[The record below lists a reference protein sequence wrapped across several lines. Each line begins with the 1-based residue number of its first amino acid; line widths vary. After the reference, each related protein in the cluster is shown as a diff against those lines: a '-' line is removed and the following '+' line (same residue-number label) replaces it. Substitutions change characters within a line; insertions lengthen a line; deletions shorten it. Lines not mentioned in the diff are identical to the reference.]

1 MKYCWLVF
9 LIMFLYSCNR
19 NGDKK
24 GTDTPV
30 DRQAESEETGWE
42 NAFHAVVSLNS
53 YDGERILESGQG
65 FFVTDS
71 LIVTRYSMVRQANN
85 VEISLLDSDDKFIL
99 KEYVAV
105 DRINDLIL
113 LKSEKLKRR
122 PVELLDGNAAN
133 GSKTIY
139 LSVSPGKT
147 IQLFTGQ
154 LHNLSTFQ
162 GSRLYR
168 ISNRI
173 RNQNYGAPVFTSDR
187 KTIGVAFSDVV
198 NYQLQSLVIPS
209 TYILKLLEKQDDEPM
224 PLESLR
230 SASTGMAEAEIRN
243 IKGFLL
249 ETDMGNITLR
259 LYNQT
264 PEYRDNFIR
273 LVNEQ
278 YFDSLLIHRVISQFG
293 IQSGAADTRY
303 AEKGDIIGWKGP
315 GYTLPAHIEKDLF
328 HRRGTVGSPRKPETQ
343 NQRRR
348 SDGSQF
354 YIVSGR
360 RYTDL
365 ELDEIEKE
373 NDYKFSPLQRQVYKT
388 EGGAPH
394 LDGSYTIFGEVISG
408 MDVVDKIVQVE
419 TDRDWRPLED
429 IRLRKVTILK

>member
-1 MKYCWLVF
+1 MKYFRLVF
-9 LIMFLYSCNR
+9 LIMFFYSCNQ

-24 GTDTPV
+24 GEETPV
-30 DRQAESEETGWE
+30 ARQTESEETGWE
-42 NAFHAVVSLNS
+42 NAFHAVVNLNS

-65 FFVTDS
+65 FFVADS

-85 VEISLLDSDDKFIL
+85 VEVSLLDSDEKFMIE
-99 KEYVAV
+99 EYVAV

-113 LKSEKLKRR
+113 LKSEKLKRK
-122 PVELLDGNAAN
+122 PVELLDGNAGN

-139 LSVSPGKT
+139 LAVSPGKT

-154 LHNLSTFQ
+154 LHNLATFQ

-173 RNQNYGAPVFTSDR
+173 RNQNFGAPVFTSDR

-198 NYQLQSLVIPS
+198 NYQLQGLVIPS
-209 TYILKLLEKQDDEPM
+209 TYIKSLLEKQNNDPM

-249 ETDMGNITLR
+249 ETDMGNITIR

-278 YFDSLLIHRVISQFG
+278 YFDSLLIHRVIAQFG

-328 HRRGTVGSPRKPETQ
+328 HRRGTIGSPRKPDTE

-360 RYTDL
+360 RYSDL
-365 ELDEIEKE
+365 ELDELEKE
-373 NDYKFSPLQRQVYKT
+373 NNYKFSTLQRQVYKS

-394 LDGSYTIFGEVISG
+394 LDGSYTVFGEVISG

-419 TDRDWRPLED
+419 TDQDWRPLKD

>member
-1 MKYCWLVF
+1 MKYFWLVS
-9 LIMFLYSCNR
+9 LIMFFYSCNR

-24 GTDTPV
+24 GVDTPLAQ
-30 DRQAESEETGWE
+30 QAESEETGWE
-42 NAFHAVVSLNS
+42 NAFHAVVTLNS
-53 YDGERILESGQG
+53 YDGERILERGQG
-65 FFVTDS
+65 FFVSDS
-71 LIVTRYSMVRQANN
+71 LIVTRYSMVKQANN
-85 VEISLLDSDDKFIL
+85 VEISLLDSDEKFIL

-113 LKSEKLKRR
+113 LKSEKLKRK
-122 PVELLDGNAAN
+122 PVELLDGNAAK

-139 LSVSPGKT
+139 LAVSPGKT

-154 LHNLSTFQ
+154 LHNLSNFQ
-162 GSRLYR
+162 GSKVYR

-173 RNQNYGAPVFTSDR
+173 RNQNFGAPVFISER
-187 KTIGVAFSDVV
+187 KAIGVAFSDVV

-209 TYILKLLEKQDDEPM
+209 TYIQSLLEKQNNDPI

-230 SASTGMAEAEIRN
+230 SASTGMAEEEIRN

-249 ETDMGNITLR
+249 ETDMGNITIR
-259 LYNQT
+259 LYNQI

-278 YFDSLLIHRVISQFG
+278 YFDSLLIHRVIAQFG

-328 HRRGTVGSPRKPETQ
+328 HRRGTIGSPRKPETE

-373 NDYKFSPLQRQVYKT
+373 NDYKFSTHQRQVYKT

-394 LDGSYTIFGEVISG
+394 LDGSYTVFGEVVSG

-429 IRLRKVTILK
+429 IRLRKVSILK